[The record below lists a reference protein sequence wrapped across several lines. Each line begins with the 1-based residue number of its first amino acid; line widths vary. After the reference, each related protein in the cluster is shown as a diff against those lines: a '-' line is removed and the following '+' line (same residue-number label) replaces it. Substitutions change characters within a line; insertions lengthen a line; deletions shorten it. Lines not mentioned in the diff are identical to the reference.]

1 MNGRPGTNSSHEKA
15 KDFKNTILRLIKELK
30 GYRILISFALVLA
43 ILGSVLSII
52 APNKLSSLTN
62 EIQVALEI
70 NNENLEILNKHIQ
83 TEAENM
89 YSNLENIISL
99 NITDETIN
107 KINNSTTISESE
119 KQSFNNFIN
128 EIDINKLNTLSTDVL
143 NIILSETVYKEKLIS
158 VEDKIT
164 LIKNKSEN

>member
-1 MNGRPGTNSSHEKA
+1 MNGRPGMNSSHEKV

-70 NNENLEILNKHIQ
+70 NNENLVL
-83 TEAENM
+83 A
-89 YSNLENIISL
+89 
-99 NITDETIN
+99 
-107 KINNSTTISESE
+107 
-119 KQSFNNFIN
+119 NNFQKEQFELFIQGWSQ
-128 EIDINKLNTLSTDVL
+128 IFLDKF
-143 NIILSETVYKEKLIS
+143 KEKMSIIGFDEIS
-158 VEDKIT
+158 QSI
-164 LIKNKSEN
+164 